1 MVVASRCPHC
11 GEGDIG
17 FRIAGEFMFLLC
29 GNCGLAWMH
38 PSRLEPKDALDPLD
52 PAFAK
57 RYPEADL
64 RRSRWA
70 TEEQIRSEGWGFYL
84 LRPEEITSESPE

>member
-1 MVVASRCPHC
+1 MRELRARLDAPVPAG
-11 GEGDIG
+11 GEG
-17 FRIAGEFMFLLC
+17 C
-29 GNCGLAWMH
+29 
-38 PSRLEPKDALDPLD
+38 LDPLD

-70 TEEQIRSEGWGFYL
+70 TEEQIRGEGWGFYL
-84 LRPEEITSESPE
+84 LKPGELTSESPG